1 MGEDASLKDI
11 YWCLVYKVKGF
22 EHLGS
27 IFLKKKKYQ
36 KACYQ
41 SRDVSNV
48 LTNDLLHISS

>member
-1 MGEDASLKDI
+1 MGEDASLKDL
-11 YWCLVYKVKGF
+11 YWCLVNKVKGF

-27 IFLKKKKYQ
+27 IFLKKKYQ
-36 KACYQ
+36 KAYYQ

>member
-27 IFLKKKKYQ
+27 IFFLKKKYQ
-36 KACYQ
+36 KAYYQ